1 MSMMKIIMTI
11 RTLAVFGNNYDN
23 DEIYKHSVRKCLLF
37 RNKKEVEKCYK
48 SV

>member
-11 RTLAVFGNNYDN
+11 RTLDVFGNNYDN
-23 DEIYKHSVRKCLLF
+23 DEIYKHSVESVCFLEIKRKL
-37 RNKKEVEKCYK
+37 K